1 MRLAAFEYYRLSN
14 CQNLHSTS
22 PPQNERSSHHT
33 ARTPLNKTMPRPHT
47 VLCLCLCA
55 VLSSLTAHAAA
66 RNASQALGF
75 FEPPFIHPALIELL
89 AGALSDR
96 HPNIVALDLD
106 EAQTSNQ
113 IVGTRDYAVLADDS
127 DSSQA
132 PWVQMSET
140 HAHGE
145 TTYFKYR
152 ADKQDRDGTLYLR
165 CYSWGGGQNRRR
177 HPAALRR
184 QRSTLPAPL
193 PDAETGEPFA
203 NGFLRV
209 SARRR
214 GAHTQPRRLC

>member
-1 MRLAAFEYYRLSN
+1 
-14 CQNLHSTS
+14 
-22 PPQNERSSHHT
+22 
-33 ARTPLNKTMPRPHT
+33 MPRPHT
-47 VLCLCLCA
+47 LLCLCLCA

-89 AGALSDR
+89 AGAMSDR

-113 IVGTRDYAVLADDS
+113 IVGARDYAVLADDS

-145 TTYFKYR
+145 TTYFKYH

-165 CYSWGGGQNRRR
+165 CYSWGGGSGYWSKHVAVKIVEDTQRRYDANDQPYLHR
-177 HPAALRR
+177 YRMLKLVSH
-184 QRSTLPAPL
+184 LPM
-193 PDAETGEPFA
+193 DFFE
-203 NGFLRV
+203 
-209 SARRR
+209 
-214 GAHTQPRRLC
+214 